1 MLALLLKKS
10 LIELNCDRALVA
22 KIHPFDL
29 KDNINSLVFS
39 SIFEELKNTEVPSV
53 KEYVRNIPYKVLQL
67 EFGGDKDHIVVGNK
81 LDKHLI
87 TYDKCLSHLNK
98 LNCEVIVNQLLYN
111 EDYIWGILSFQ
122 YNLCPAY
129 IKNKDID
136 YKYKELIKQYKEKI
150 QLAASLYE

>member
-1 MLALLLKKS
+1 MLASLLKKS
-10 LIELNCDRALVA
+10 LIELNCDRAIVA

-29 KDNINSLVFS
+29 KDNIDTLVFS
-39 SIFEELKNTEVPSV
+39 SIFEELKNPEVPSV

-67 EFGGDKDHIVVGNK
+67 EFGGDKDYIVVGNK
-81 LDKHLI
+81 LDNNLI
-87 TYDKCLSHLNK
+87 TPEKCLSHLNK
-98 LNCEVIVNQLLYN
+98 LSCEVIVNQLLYN
-111 EDYIWGILSFQ
+111 KNYIWGILSFQ

-129 IKNKDID
+129 IKNKDIE